1 MKSEDGLGERIQA
14 RLAGWDI
21 VLSKETLQTLIPRR
35 TMLKSY
41 FVIVMEVCP
50 WVNTA

>member
-21 VLSKETLQTLIPRR
+21 VLSKETLQTLVPWR